1 MSLKNGFISFL
12 KFILIIAGCALISL
26 AFVWPFWKFSTSA
39 PRAFTLIV
47 LILLTAFLIFV
58 LVKKIRKSK
67 FINTLQFFLNT
78 LFIVLGLVFS
88 IHFILLNFRLLGFII
103 FFAMIILEIILN
115 HIFKKIKHE
124 KK

>member
-47 LILLTAFLIFV
+47 LILLTALLIFV

>member
-12 KFILIIAGCALISL
+12 KFILIIAGCSLISL

-47 LILLTAFLIFV
+47 LILLTALLIFV

-88 IHFILLNFRLLGFII
+88 IHFILLNFRLLGFIT